1 MRTYWQQII
10 YRKNFLYKIGLFLI
24 ASSFILYILPKN
36 ATFQFEYQ
44 KGLVWQHDNFYAPFD
59 FPILKTEERLT
70 AEREAI
76 RKNAETYL
84 RANTK
89 ILPVVATNFERL
101 FDTYFSEP
109 SEGQQ
114 REVLRTYGLDLI
126 AKFYSNGVLPL
137 NLNFDEP
144 ANLRLIEGNTERG
157 VGVNDFIR
165 IQELY
170 DYLQSHLDPLYKS
183 YLDAFYGLFFEI
195 VEPNILL
202 DTQFTNNALQAAL
215 SAVVPTRGMVSKGSL
230 IIAKNT
236 LIDNEKFVVL
246 TSLESEYKL
255 RGDTQKNR
263 IQRYVGFGVLVGLS
277 LLFLFRFLYIY
288 RPRIYHNNKEVT
300 FIVFNLVLVLLLTIS
315 TVNYNA
321 GLVYAV
327 PICILPL
334 ILKAFFD
341 PRLGLLTHVITIL
354 LLGFVVPNAFEFVF
368 IQFNAGIITLQG
380 NTKLHQRASLFV
392 SVGQI
397 VLVYLLSYLAFS
409 SIHELALSEIDFA
422 LIGLF
427 VLNGLITLFVQP
439 LIYLYEK
446 IFVLTS
452 DVSLLELSDTNSPL
466 LKKLS
471 DQAPG
476 TFHHALQVANLA
488 EAAANKIDAN
498 SLLVRVGALYHDI
511 GKLKNPS
518 YFSENQKGTTSP
530 HDALAPEQSAAIIID
545 HVKEGVVLAK
555 KHKLPDRIIDFIKTH
570 HGTSTVY
577 YFLKQAEEKSHQS
590 VDVSAFSYPGPRP
603 FSKETAILMMSD
615 AVEAASKSLKAPDFD
630 QISNFVNR
638 IIDRQTDE
646 GQFDVC
652 DITLNEISLVKTV
665 LIDKLIN
672 IYQLRVEY
680 PK

>member
-1 MRTYWQQII
+1 
-10 YRKNFLYKIGLFLI
+10 
-24 ASSFILYILPKN
+24 
-36 ATFQFEYQ
+36 
-44 KGLVWQHDNFYAPFD
+44 
-59 FPILKTEERLT
+59 
-70 AEREAI
+70 
-76 RKNAETYL
+76 
-84 RANTK
+84 
-89 ILPVVATNFERL
+89 
-101 FDTYFSEP
+101 
-109 SEGQQ
+109 
-114 REVLRTYGLDLI
+114 
-126 AKFYSNGVLPL
+126 
-137 NLNFDEP
+137 
-144 ANLRLIEGNTERG
+144 
-157 VGVNDFIR
+157 
-165 IQELY
+165 
-170 DYLQSHLDPLYKS
+170 
-183 YLDAFYGLFFEI
+183 
-195 VEPNILL
+195 
-202 DTQFTNNALQAAL
+202 
-215 SAVVPTRGMVSKGSL
+215 
-230 IIAKNT
+230 
-236 LIDNEKFVVL
+236 
-246 TSLESEYKL
+246 
-255 RGDTQKNR
+255 
-263 IQRYVGFGVLVGLS
+263 
-277 LLFLFRFLYIY
+277 
-288 RPRIYHNNKEVT
+288 
-300 FIVFNLVLVLLLTIS
+300 
-315 TVNYNA
+315 
-321 GLVYAV
+321 
-327 PICILPL
+327 
-334 ILKAFFD
+334 
-341 PRLGLLTHVITIL
+341 
-354 LLGFVVPNAFEFVF
+354 
-368 IQFNAGIITLQG
+368 LQG